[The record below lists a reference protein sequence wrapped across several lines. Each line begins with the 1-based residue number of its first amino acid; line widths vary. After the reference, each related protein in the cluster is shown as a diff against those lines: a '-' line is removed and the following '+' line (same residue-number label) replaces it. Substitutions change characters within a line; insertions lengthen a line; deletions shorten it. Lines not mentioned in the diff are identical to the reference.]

1 MKAGDSS
8 SSSALVASSSGNSFH
23 PIAFVFV
30 AFIGG
35 GGGGGFFEL
44 SEKWMTAKEVKATEQ
59 QSYSRATRGEEGW
72 ASQRQRPNRKR
83 QEF

>member
-30 AFIGG
+30 AFI

-72 ASQRQRPNRKR
+72 ATQRQRPNRKR